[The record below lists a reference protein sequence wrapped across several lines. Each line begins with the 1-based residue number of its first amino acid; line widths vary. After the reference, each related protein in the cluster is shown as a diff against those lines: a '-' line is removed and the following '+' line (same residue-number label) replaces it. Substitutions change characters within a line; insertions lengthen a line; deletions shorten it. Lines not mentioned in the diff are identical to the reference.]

1 MATVKVRGEAVET
14 HKMIKDNKLKRRSQE
29 KKVSHPKEPGKLK
42 TDELVNSKDCIF
54 KRRVIFMFCFSQI
67 RTSEL
72 NEWKELK
79 MEHNLPIMEIF
90 FQNPWNHGFSCRG
103 AKKIASFF
111 FFEKISGFSNSEG
124 NLNNNLYF
132 LLLGLGV
139 DDAFVLTSEYLTHSR
154 EAKAKAGGVSSFS
167 GVRSF

>member
-1 MATVKVRGEAVET
+1 
-14 HKMIKDNKLKRRSQE
+14 
-29 KKVSHPKEPGKLK
+29 
-42 TDELVNSKDCIF
+42 
-54 KRRVIFMFCFSQI
+54 MFCFSQI

-72 NEWKELK
+72 NERKELK

-90 FQNPWNHGFSCRG
+90 FQNPWNHDFPAEAEKNCM
-103 AKKIASFF
+103 FF
-111 FFEKISGFSNSEG
+111 FRKKFWLSNSGG

-154 EAKAKAGGVSSFS
+154 EAKAKAGSVSSFS

>member
-1 MATVKVRGEAVET
+1 
-14 HKMIKDNKLKRRSQE
+14 
-29 KKVSHPKEPGKLK
+29 
-42 TDELVNSKDCIF
+42 
-54 KRRVIFMFCFSQI
+54 MFCFSQI

-72 NEWKELK
+72 NERKELK

-90 FQNPWNHGFSCRG
+90 FQNPWNHDFHADAG
-103 AKKIASFF
+103 KKIAWVFF
-111 FFEKISGFSNSEG
+111 FQINFWVSNSRG

-167 GVRSF
+167 RGFAAFKGWICKLISAVAQGVKMYIGTSTFLF